1 MSSQSYSHFPAR
13 ADAGTP
19 PTRPHLSR
27 PYAAYRTGRKSV
39 SLFPSQPG
47 CLLLKRNGNA
57 LQARN
62 GRETDIEHRN
72 DMLTWRKP
80 KPLLDTWIIGRVP
93 CAPHTSESQL
103 FSSQQHILDSR
114 SRSLD
119 ILDLQHLWLVGR
131 FSHYYNDYGR
141 A

>member
-1 MSSQSYSHFPAR
+1 MWSRSYSHFPGR
-13 ADAGTP
+13 GDASSP
-19 PTRPHLSR
+19 PTRPHR
-27 PYAAYRTGRKSV
+27 PYADYRTGGKSI
-39 SLFPSQPG
+39 SLFPPQPG

-72 DMLTWRKP
+72 DMLAWRKP
-80 KPLLDTWIIGRVP
+80 KPLLDTWIIVCVP

-103 FSSQQHILDSR
+103 FSSKQHDLDSR
-114 SRSLD
+114 SRSLY
-119 ILDLQHLWLVGR
+119 IIGLQHL
-131 FSHYYNDYGR
+131 